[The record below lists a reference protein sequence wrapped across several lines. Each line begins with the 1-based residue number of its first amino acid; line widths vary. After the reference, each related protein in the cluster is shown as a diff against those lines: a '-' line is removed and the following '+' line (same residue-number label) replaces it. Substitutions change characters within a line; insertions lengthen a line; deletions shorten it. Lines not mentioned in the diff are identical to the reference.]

1 MVQIEAVLTDIL
13 LPTCLL
19 VVLMFLPSIIEL
31 KKPRDAGPRL
41 IHASLK
47 TGFANSKNSLMDVEA
62 GLVSGQLTFK
72 GSIFPGFI
80 CNIEA

>member
-1 MVQIEAVLTDIL
+1 MVLIEEVITGIL

-19 VVLMFLPSIIEL
+19 VLLMFLPSIIEL

-41 IHASLK
+41 IHTSLK
-47 TGFANSKNSLMDVEA
+47 TGFVNSEKSLIDVET
-62 GLVSGQLTFK
+62 GLVTGQLTFK
-72 GSIFPGFI
+72 GSIFPSFI

>member
-1 MVQIEAVLTDIL
+1 MVQIEAVTQIL

-19 VVLMFLPSIIEL
+19 VLLMFLPSIIEL

-41 IHASLK
+41 IHTSLK
-47 TGFANSKNSLMDVEA
+47 TGLVNSKNPLMDVET
-62 GLVSGQLTFK
+62 GLVSGQLTL
-72 GSIFPGFI
+72 GSIFPSFI

>member
-1 MVQIEAVLTDIL
+1 MEQIETVLTHIL

-19 VVLMFLPSIIEL
+19 VLLMFLPSIIEL

-41 IHASLK
+41 IHTSIK
-47 TGFANSKNSLMDVEA
+47 TGFVNSINSLMDVET

-72 GSIFPGFI
+72 GSIFPSFI
-80 CNIEA
+80 YNIEA